1 MKLILRIFITSL
13 LVMAIAYLMKGVRVD
28 EFTTALTVA
37 IVLGLLNFF
46 VKPILVLFTLP
57 VTFFTLGLFLLV
69 INAIM
74 ILLCDEFVDG
84 FEVSSFWTAMLFSI
98 ILSLSQSLVYQITG
112 DTNKQVK
119 INRIKL
125 GWVAEML
132 YFCNPILVCKKH
144 KK

>member
-1 MKLILRIFITSL
+1 MKLLLRIIITAV
-13 LVMAIAYLMKGVRVD
+13 LVLVIANLMKGVRID
-28 EFTTALTVA
+28 EFTTALCVA

-46 VKPILVLFTLP
+46 VKPILVLLTLP

-69 INAIM
+69 INAII

-112 DTNKQVK
+112 DTK
-119 INRIKL
+119 
-125 GWVAEML
+125 
-132 YFCNPILVCKKH
+132 
-144 KK
+144 